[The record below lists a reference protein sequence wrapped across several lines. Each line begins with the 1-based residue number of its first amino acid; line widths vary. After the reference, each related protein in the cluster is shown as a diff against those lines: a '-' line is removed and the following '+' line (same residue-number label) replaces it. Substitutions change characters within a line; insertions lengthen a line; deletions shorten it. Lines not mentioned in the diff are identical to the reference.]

1 MLVPCEGLNILLK
14 ETAEMRSFC
23 YVHIPKWSTALL
35 FVTVYLLNKRRN
47 DMRPKRYPYTK
58 PQWETEYAN
67 VYWDSSNEPLAT
79 FVTHINKM
87 TGEVK

>member
-1 MLVPCEGLNILLK
+1 
-14 ETAEMRSFC
+14 
-23 YVHIPKWSTALL
+23 
-35 FVTVYLLNKRRN
+35 
-47 DMRPKRYPYTK
+47 MRPNRYPYSK

-79 FVTHINKM
+79 FVTHINKI